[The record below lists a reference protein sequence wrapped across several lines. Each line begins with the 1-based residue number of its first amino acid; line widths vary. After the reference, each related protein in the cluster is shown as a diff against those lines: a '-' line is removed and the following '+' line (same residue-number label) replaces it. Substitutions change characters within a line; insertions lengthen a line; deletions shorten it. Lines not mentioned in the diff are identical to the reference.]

1 MDLPPFSPTQNLHTR
16 KSVLCHLLSLLYEYG
31 LGMLPGDT
39 KTQAIVCL
47 NQGGDLQYMKVE
59 YSMAFEHEAQR
70 KGKKSNAAIVSRQQ
84 REKKW
89 QMQAFASRPTLHLG
103 HANLAR
109 NQGRKKQINKETN
122 KKQGRSGKQNYFQSG
137 DLTVKV
143 H

>member
-1 MDLPPFSPTQNLHTR
+1 MDLPTFSPTQNLHTR
-16 KSVLCHLLSLLYEYG
+16 KSVLCHLLSLPYDYG

-47 NQGGDLQYMKVE
+47 NQGGDFQCMKVE

-70 KGKKSNAAIVSRQQ
+70 KGKMPNVPIASRQQ

-109 NQGRKKQINKETN
+109 NQGEKKTN
-122 KKQGRSGKQNYFQSG
+122 KQRNKQKTRQKRKTKLFSKW
-137 DLTVKV
+137 
-143 H
+143 

>member
-16 KSVLCHLLSLLYEYG
+16 KSVLCHLLSLPYDYG

-70 KGKKSNAAIVSRQQ
+70 KGKMSNAPIVSRQQ

-109 NQGRKKQINKETN
+109 NQGGKNKLTKKQTKNKAEAEN
-122 KKQGRSGKQNYFQSG
+122 KTIF
-137 DLTVKV
+137 KV
-143 H
+143 VI